1 MAVSGIS
8 EVSATIEKVV
18 SALTTRTLIQESVA
32 LAMPGVWDRSGEV
45 RPGMDRLDMI
55 ELADL
60 TVQTVSE
67 TGVAMTPQTITPG
80 SAELDLDQN
89 KSVPFSLTNRGE
101 IQSKIALVQ
110 RTVENG
116 VRALSAGVDDFIFS
130 TAVAAAGTSDTTAA
144 ADGLDAIRR
153 AGKQMDEDNVPKQ
166 GRAIAASP
174 GFIYDLLLANNNVI
188 KANEFGS
195 ADPIRKASIASV
207 YGFLIFE
214 SSSSSLADDGFLAL
228 GLEAMAFARQM
239 AVKFESQIQVLN
251 QKTDYTLTHLFGA
264 ESTAASN
271 PRIFN
276 YNPA

>member
-1 MAVSGIS
+1 MANTGIS
-8 EVSATIEKVV
+8 DVASTIEKVV
-18 SALTTRTLIQESVA
+18 SALTTRTLIQNSVA

-55 ELADL
+55 ELAEL
-60 TVQTVSE
+60 AIQTVDE
-67 TGVAMTPQTITPG
+67 TGVAMTPQTITP
-80 SAELDLDQN
+80 SARQLDLDQH
-89 KSVPFSLTNRGE
+89 KSVPFAVTKRGE
-101 IQSKIALVQ
+101 LQSKIALVQ

-116 VRALSAGVDDFIFS
+116 VRSLAADIDDYVFAQAIL
-130 TAVAAAGTSDTTAA
+130 AAGTSDVTAA

-153 AGKQMDEDNVPKQ
+153 AGKAFDLANVPKE

-174 GFIYDLLLANNNVI
+174 GFMYDLVLANNNVI
-188 KANEFGS
+188 RANEFGS
-195 ADPIRKASIASV
+195 SDPLRKSAIASL

-228 GLEAMAFARQM
+228 GMEGMAFARQR
-239 AVKFESQIQVLN
+239 AISFEMQEQILN
-251 QKTDYTLTHLFGA
+251 QKTDYALTHLYGA

-271 PRIFN
+271 PRIYN